1 MRTAM
6 LPGATRMVSDCV
18 GGLHTGHRSSISSSS
33 CVNATT
39 ISVKG

>member
-1 MRTAM
+1 M

-18 GGLHTGHRSSISSSS
+18 GRLHTALRSSMSSSS

-39 ISVKG
+39 TSVKG